1 MANLDAIIKDLVIA
15 NRILAKEDVVDAYGH
30 VSIRNPD
37 NPKTFFISR
46 SLAPELI
53 EKEDIV
59 ELDMSGQ
66 PVKDEKRPLYLERFI
81 HAGILAAR
89 PEINSVV
96 HAHAEDTLPFGIA
109 KGSKLRPVIHAGS
122 FIGSEVPVWDIA
134 DQFGSN
140 TNVLVTNMEQ
150 GRDLAKCLGQNSV
163 ALMRGHGFASA
174 ARSLIEV
181 VRLSVYLPR
190 NARAQMRAMQLSKDI
205 AYLSQGEIDARNAGY
220 SPYSNETWRAC
231 EYWAN
236 KASCG
241 HLLTRPD
248 GGAVNVGHKHDH
260 AHDDKK

>member
-1 MANLDAIIKDLVIA
+1 MAKLDTIIKDLVIA

-37 NPKTFFISR
+37 NPKSFFISR

-53 EKEDIV
+53 EKDDIV
-59 ELDMSGQ
+59 ELGLDGE
-66 PVKDEKRPLYLERFI
+66 PLKNEKRSLYLERFI
-81 HAGILAAR
+81 HAAIYEMR
-89 PEINSVV
+89 PDINSVV

-109 KGSKLRPVIHAGS
+109 AATKLKPVIHSGS
-122 FIGSEVPVWDIA
+122 FIGPNVPVWDIA
-134 DQFGSN
+134 DKFGA
-140 TNVLVTNMEQ
+140 TNVLVTNMAQ
-150 GRDLAKCLGQNSV
+150 GRDLAKCLGKNSV

-190 NARAQMRAMQLSKDI
+190 NARALMRAKMLGGKIKYLSK
-205 AYLSQGEIDARNAGY
+205 GEIDARNKGY
-220 SPYSNETWRAC
+220 SPYSTETWRAW

-236 KASCG
+236 KAGIG

-248 GGAVNVGHKHDH
+248 GEPIHTAKHDHKHDH
-260 AHDDKK
+260 

>member
-1 MANLDAIIKDLVIA
+1 MSKLDTIIKDLVIA

-37 NPKTFFISR
+37 NPKSFFISR

-59 ELDMSGQ
+59 ELGLDGE
-66 PVKDEKRPLYLERFI
+66 PLKNEKRSLYLERFI
-81 HAGILAAR
+81 HAAIYEMR
-89 PEINSVV
+89 PDINSVV

-109 KGSKLRPVIHAGS
+109 AATKLKPVIHSGS
-122 FIGSEVPVWDIA
+122 FIG
-134 DQFGSN
+134 
-140 TNVLVTNMEQ
+140 TNMAQ
-150 GRDLAKCLGQNSV
+150 GRDLAKCLGKDSV

-190 NARAQMRAMQLSKDI
+190 NARALMRAKMLGGKIKYLSK
-205 AYLSQGEIDARNAGY
+205 GEMDARNKGY
-220 SPYSNETWRAC
+220 SPYSNETWRAW

-236 KASCG
+236 KAGIG

-248 GGAVNVGHKHDH
+248 GGPVHGGKHDHKHDH
-260 AHDDKK
+260 